1 MMVLQGIPD
10 GGEYRLRILIV
21 EDETDLAESLA
32 EGLRNEGY
40 LVDIAHDGADAL
52 VKAGQV
58 DVDIM
63 ILDRDLPVLHGDV
76 VCRTL
81 RDQEHPMRILMLT
94 AAGGL
99 DDRVT

>member
-1 MMVLQGIPD
+1 MVLQGIPD

-52 VKAGQV
+52 VK
-58 DVDIM
+58 
-63 ILDRDLPVLHGDV
+63 P
-76 VCRTL
+76 
-81 RDQEHPMRILMLT
+81 
-94 AAGGL
+94 
-99 DDRVT
+99 